1 MTQALPPSVKEILTA
16 YAAKGTDGDKQV
28 LLAILQA
35 KAAEDQVRQFFSL
48 SLLGHVS
55 LSHIMNNL

>member
-1 MTQALPPSVKEILTA
+1 MIQALPPSVNEILTA

-35 KAAEDQVRQFFSL
+35 KAAEDQVRQYLL
-48 SLLGHVS
+48 SSRPRSVIS
-55 LSHIMNNL
+55 PCE